1 MTACVLDASFTFQW
15 LFRDEASPEGY
26 AALAEIGREGAI
38 IPPLWFT
45 EITNGLGMAE
55 RRGRISQTGMLEA
68 MNLLRSLPLEIDEPP
83 SLARCEVV
91 LDLMRTYRLTAYDAT
106 YLELAQRRGL
116 SLATRDR
123 DLLAAAPA
131 ACVTLFAVSP

>member
-15 LFRDEASPEGY
+15 LFRDEASAEGY
-26 AALAEIGREGAI
+26 AALAVIGREGAI
-38 IPPLWFT
+38 IPPLWFV

-55 RRGRISQTGMLEA
+55 RRGRITQAGMSEA
-68 MNLLRSLPLEIDEPP
+68 INLLRSLPLEVDEPP

-91 LDLMRTYRLTAYDAT
+91 LDLMRAHRLTAYDAA
-106 YLELAQRRGL
+106 YLELARRRGL

-123 DLLAAAPA
+123 DLLVAAPA
-131 ACVTLFAVSP
+131 ASVPLFSTSP